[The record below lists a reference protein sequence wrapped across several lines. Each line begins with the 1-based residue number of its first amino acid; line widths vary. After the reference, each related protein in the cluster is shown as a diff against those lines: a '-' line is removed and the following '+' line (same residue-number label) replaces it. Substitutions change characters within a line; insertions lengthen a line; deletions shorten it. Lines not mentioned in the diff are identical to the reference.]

1 MNGDCSR
8 MSLRER
14 LAWNLRRLR
23 LERRMS
29 QEELA
34 GLAGINRNYI
44 GMLER
49 EEYAASVDMLDK
61 LATGLDV
68 DPVELLTARADQSG
82 G

>member
-1 MNGDCSR
+1 
-8 MSLRER
+8 
-14 LAWNLRRLR
+14 
-23 LERRMS
+23 MS

-68 DPVELLTARADQSG
+68 DPVELLAARADQSEG
-82 G
+82 

>member
-68 DPVELLTARADQSG
+68 DPVELLAARADQSEG
-82 G
+82 